1 MDVKEEDYVELVAE
15 LSTAILEDIYYNRV
29 FAPRVLWVH
38 GETDTRFSEEAQD
51 HFNTISNTVDQTLAS
66 FLLDKDME
74 ESDEPDYPDPSQRYE
89 DLHREH
95 REYEMDYDKYL
106 GDL

>member
-15 LSTAILEDIYYNRV
+15 LSTAILEDIYHNRV
-29 FAPRVLWVH
+29 FAPSVLWVH

-51 HFNTISNTVDQTLAS
+51 HFNTISDTVDQTLAS
-66 FLLDKDME
+66 FLLDKDM
-74 ESDEPDYPDPSQRYE
+74 DEPDYPDPSQRYE

-95 REYEMDYDKYL
+95 REYEMDYDRYL
-106 GDL
+106 ED